1 MTKNAQAVS
10 EPTSAKHYLEE
21 ELDALFQQD
30 AEAWRFVQQGS
41 LDGVW
46 YWDLQQPDKEWM
58 SPEMWAL
65 FGIDPT
71 TKRHD
76 PVEWQDIIF
85 KEDLEVA
92 LKNFEKHCA
101 DPNHP
106 YDQIVRYRHADGS
119 TVWVRCRGI
128 AIRDETG
135 KPIRMLGAHND
146 LTAIKLAEERAN
158 AASRETAAANEEL
171 RSFAYSISHD
181 LKSPSNTMDMLLREI
196 AIADD
201 GGMSEEQREL
211 LQMAQETANRMRSLV
226 DDMLDY
232 TRLIGEEPVWKS
244 VSLYDVGTRVR
255 DMLGSLVAETG
266 AEISIDENLPNVL
279 GNHTQLRVLLQNLIE
294 NAIKYRDPSRPP
306 VVVVSKLDA
315 ADAKE
320 TGFSVADN
328 GLGIAEAHQH
338 RVFEMFKR
346 LHREDEVAGAGLGLT
361 LCRRVALNHGG
372 DIQVSSKLG
381 QGTTFTV
388 SLPERNT

>member
-10 EPTSAKHYLEE
+10 KPTSAKHYLEE

-46 YWDLQQPDKEWM
+46 YWDLKQPDKEWM

-76 PVEWQDIIF
+76 PSEWQDIIF

-146 LTAIKLAEERAN
+146 LTAVKLAEERAN
-158 AASRETAAANEEL
+158 TACRETAAANEEL

-181 LKSPSNTMDMLLREI
+181 LKSPTNTMDMLLREI

-211 LQMAQETANRMRSLV
+211 LHTAQETANRMRSLV

-232 TRLIGEEPVWKS
+232 TRLIGEEPVWES
-244 VSLYDVGTRVR
+244 VSLYDTGTRVR

-266 AEISIDENLPNVL
+266 AKISIDENLPNVS
-279 GNHTQLRVLLQNLIE
+279 GNPTQLRVLLQNLIE

-306 VVVVSKLDA
+306 VVVVSKLHA
-315 ADAKE
+315 ADTNE

-328 GLGIAEAHQH
+328 GLGIAEGHQD

-388 SLPERNT
+388 SFPERNT